1 MSPPLAPPKSL
12 MFQMK
17 HTHTHIYRVF
27 LIQLAYLRLNLLI
40 QTTTKNL
47 IKYETEEFVAAA
59 VGGGGRAEN

>member
-1 MSPPLAPPKSL
+1 